1 MVLESLM
8 LLLALATPPKAPR
21 LRLAPAPLLALAAPA
36 AYQPQERAVGNWRFE
51 SALGLDL
58 PPLGALKQFAGT
70 APTQTPRCVK
80 LNNYWCIKRAGWNGE
95 IASDPDG
102 HVAFASAEEGAAVAA
117 LLLRRYYVEFKRH
130 TAREIA
136 SRWAP
141 SQCAAPAV
149 AFGVSPGSFKGFPR
163 TFQGCCRK
171 GRCRWASRRMG
182 CSTRCG
188 RAGWRRI
195 CLAARRG
202 RGSAARGRPAG
213 AVRLAPAPTTPSI
226 NAHET
231 SETEPKTRIFAHE
244 DASPAPLVD
253 CSGDLIRINNY
264 ATHIAEGIAPNTDQ
278 DLHLFTADGQPT
290 ENLARAL
297 ANMAA
302 VEIGPLRAHPSLVAF
317 AVAQLRLSPAGVAAS
332 ISQKSS
338 VETARQSVED
348 EYRLSSSPPPCGL

>member
-36 AYQPQERAVGNWRFE
+36 AYQPQERAVGNWQFE

-117 LLLRRYYVEFKRH
+117 LLLRRYYIDFKRH

-149 AFGVSPGSFKGFPR
+149 AFGVSLGVPRMLPQRPLPMGLAPHGIFNTVRARWLATHLPGGAP
-163 TFQGCCRK
+163 
-171 GRCRWASRRMG
+171 
-182 CSTRCG
+182 
-188 RAGWRRI
+188 RAGFRR
-195 CLAARRG
+195 APSPRARLT
-202 RGSAARGRPAG
+202 S
-213 AVRLAPAPTTPSI
+213 LAPEPTTPRI

-244 DASPAPLVD
+244 QAPPASPLD

-264 ATHIAEGIAPNTDQ
+264 ASHIAEGIAPGPDQ

-317 AVAQLRLSPAGVAAS
+317 AVAQLKLAPAG
-332 ISQKSS
+332 Q
-338 VETARQSVED
+338 
-348 EYRLSSSPPPCGL
+348 

>member
-70 APTQTPRCVK
+70 APAQTPRCVK

-117 LLLRRYYVEFKRH
+117 LLLRRYYIDFKRH

-149 AFGVSPGSFKGFPR
+149 AFGVSPGVSRMLPQRPLPMGL
-163 TFQGCCRK
+163 GICRK
-171 GRCRWASRRMG
+171 VPWCCPKASAHGPRAAWAVQHG
-182 CSTRCG
+182 
-188 RAGWRRI
+188 
-195 CLAARRG
+195 
-202 RGSAARGRPAG
+202 AG
-213 AVRLAPAPTTPSI
+213 ALAG
-226 NAHET
+226 
-231 SETEPKTRIFAHE
+231 
-244 DASPAPLVD
+244 DASA
-253 CSGDLIRINNY
+253 GRR
-264 ATHIAEGIAPNTDQ
+264 AEGGA
-278 DLHLFTADGQPT
+278 
-290 ENLARAL
+290 
-297 ANMAA
+297 
-302 VEIGPLRAHPSLVAF
+302 
-317 AVAQLRLSPAGVAAS
+317 
-332 ISQKSS
+332 
-338 VETARQSVED
+338 
-348 EYRLSSSPPPCGL
+348 PPPLPPRGCG

>member
-36 AYQPQERAVGNWRFE
+36 AYQPHERAVGNWRFE

-70 APTQTPRCVK
+70 VPAQTPRCVK

-117 LLLRRYYVEFKRH
+117 LLLRRYYIEFKRH

-149 AFGVSPGSFKGFPR
+149 AIGVSRGVSRLLPQRPVPMGMLPQRPLPMGLAPHGLFNTVR
-163 TFQGCCRK
+163 A
-171 GRCRWASRRMG
+171 RWLATHLPDG
-182 CSTRCG
+182 AP
-188 RAGWRRI
+188 RAGLRRPPP
-195 CLAARRG
+195 AR
-202 RGSAARGRPAG
+202 AR
-213 AVRLAPAPTTPSI
+213 LTSQAPAPTTPSI
-226 NAHET
+226 IPHET

-244 DASPAPLVD
+244 GTPPAPLVD

-264 ATHIAEGIAPNTDQ
+264 AIHIAEGIAAGPDQ
-278 DLHLFTADGQPT
+278 DLHLFAADGQPT
-290 ENLARAL
+290 ENFARAL

-317 AVAQLRLSPAGVAAS
+317 AVAQLRLATPG
-332 ISQKSS
+332 Q
-338 VETARQSVED
+338 
-348 EYRLSSSPPPCGL
+348 

>member
-1 MVLESLM
+1 MVLESL
-8 LLLALATPPKAPR
+8 LLLALSAPPKAPR

-36 AYQPQERAVGNWRFE
+36 AYQPQERAVGNWRLE

-102 HVAFASAEEGAAVAA
+102 HVAFATAEEGAAVAA
-117 LLLRRYYVEFKRH
+117 LLLRRYYIDFKRH

-141 SQCAAPAV
+141 SQCAAPAM
-149 AFGVSPGSFKGFPR
+149 AFGVSHGVSRMLPQRPVPMGLGMLPQRPIPMGLAPHGVFNTARARWLATHLPGGAP
-163 TFQGCCRK
+163 
-171 GRCRWASRRMG
+171 
-182 CSTRCG
+182 
-188 RAGWRRI
+188 RAGFRRARFAPQAR
-195 CLAARRG
+195 LA
-202 RGSAARGRPAG
+202 S
-213 AVRLAPAPTTPSI
+213 LAPASTPPSI

-231 SETEPKTRIFAHE
+231 SETGPKTRIFAHE
-244 DASPAPLVD
+244 ETPPAPLVN

-264 ATHIAEGIAPNTDQ
+264 ATHIAEGIAAGPDQ
-278 DLHLFTADGQPT
+278 DLHLFAADGQPT
-290 ENLARAL
+290 ENFARAL

-317 AVAQLRLSPAGVAAS
+317 AVAQLRLPPA
-332 ISQKSS
+332 
-338 VETARQSVED
+338 R
-348 EYRLSSSPPPCGL
+348 

>member
-1 MVLESLM
+1 MVLESL
-8 LLLALATPPKAPR
+8 LLLALSAPPKAPR

-36 AYQPQERAVGNWRFE
+36 AYQPQERAVGNWRLE

-102 HVAFASAEEGAAVAA
+102 HVAFATAEEGAAVAA
-117 LLLRRYYVEFKRH
+117 LLLRRYYIDFKRH

-149 AFGVSPGSFKGFPR
+149 ALGVSLGVSRMLPQRPLPMGLAPHGIFNTVRARWLATHLPGG
-163 TFQGCCRK
+163 GL
-171 GRCRWASRRMG
+171 
-182 CSTRCG
+182 
-188 RAGWRRI
+188 RAGLRHAPR
-195 CLAARRG
+195 
-202 RGSAARGRPAG
+202 
-213 AVRLAPAPTTPSI
+213 VRLTTLAPASTTPSI

-231 SETEPKTRIFAHE
+231 SEAEPKTRIFAHE
-244 DASPAPLVD
+244 EAPPATPLD
-253 CSGDLIRINNY
+253 CYGDLIRINNY
-264 ATHIAEGIAPNTDQ
+264 ATHIAEGIAPNADQ

-317 AVAQLRLSPAGVAAS
+317 AVAQLRLAPVG
-332 ISQKSS
+332 Q
-338 VETARQSVED
+338 
-348 EYRLSSSPPPCGL
+348 

>member
-1 MVLESLM
+1 MVLESLL

-70 APTQTPRCVK
+70 APAQTPRCVK

-117 LLLRRYYVEFKRH
+117 LLLRRYYIEFKRH

-141 SQCAAPAV
+141 SQCAAPAA
-149 AFGVSPGSFKGFPR
+149 AFGVSPGILRVSPAISRMLPQRPVPMGLAPHGLFNTAR
-163 TFQGCCRK
+163 A
-171 GRCRWASRRMG
+171 RWLAAHLPG
-182 CSTRCG
+182 G
-188 RAGWRRI
+188 APRAGFHRPPP
-195 CLAARRG
+195 AR
-202 RGSAARGRPAG
+202 ARLTS
-213 AVRLAPAPTTPSI
+213 LAPAAPTTPSI

-244 DASPAPLVD
+244 EAPPATTRD

-264 ATHIAEGIAPNTDQ
+264 ATHIAEGIAAGPDQ

-317 AVAQLRLSPAGVAAS
+317 AVAQLRLAP
-332 ISQKSS
+332 Q
-338 VETARQSVED
+338 Q
-348 EYRLSSSPPPCGL
+348 

>member
-1 MVLESLM
+1 MILESL
-8 LLLALATPPKAPR
+8 LLLALANPPKLPR

-36 AYQPQERAVGNWRFE
+36 AYQPQDRAVGNWRFE

-58 PPLGALKQFAGT
+58 PPLGALKQLAGT

-117 LLLRRYYVEFKRH
+117 LLLRRYYIDFKRH

-141 SQCAAPAV
+141 PQCAAMTAT
-149 AFGVSPGSFKGFPR
+149 FGVSPRVSPGVSPGI
-163 TFQGCCRK
+163 
-171 GRCRWASRRMG
+171 SRMLPQRPVAMG
-182 CSTRCG
+182 
-188 RAGWRRI
+188 
-195 CLAARRG
+195 
-202 RGSAARGRPAG
+202 
-213 AVRLAPAPTTPSI
+213 LAPHGLFNTVRARWLATHMPGGGMRVGFRAAPPIRVVNLARAAKTPRI
-226 NAHET
+226 NAQET
-231 SETEPKTRIFAHE
+231 SETEPKTRMIAHQ
-244 DASPAPLVD
+244 DASPPAPVD

-264 ATHIAEGIAPNTDQ
+264 ATHIAEGITLNPDQ
-278 DLHLFTADGQPT
+278 DLHLFTAEGQPT

-317 AVAQLRLSPAGVAAS
+317 AVSQLRVTPAE
-332 ISQKSS
+332 Q
-338 VETARQSVED
+338 
-348 EYRLSSSPPPCGL
+348 

>member
-8 LLLALATPPKAPR
+8 LLLALATPTKAPR

-117 LLLRRYYVEFKRH
+117 LLLRRYYIDFKRH

-149 AFGVSPGSFKGFPR
+149 ALGGPLGISRMLPQRPVPMGMLPQRPVPMGLAPHGLFNTVRARWLATHLPGGSPRVGF
-163 TFQGCCRK
+163 
-171 GRCRWASRRMG
+171 RR
-182 CSTRCG
+182 
-188 RAGWRRI
+188 
-195 CLAARRG
+195 ARPERVKLT
-202 RGSAARGRPAG
+202 S
-213 AVRLAPAPTTPSI
+213 LAPASTTPSI
-226 NAHET
+226 IAHET
-231 SETEPKTRIFAHE
+231 SETEPKTRIFAHG
-244 DASPAPLVD
+244 DASPATPLD

-264 ATHIAEGIAPNTDQ
+264 ATHIAEGIAPGPDQ

-290 ENLARAL
+290 ENFARAL

-317 AVAQLRLSPAGVAAS
+317 AVAQLKLAPAG
-332 ISQKSS
+332 Q
-338 VETARQSVED
+338 
-348 EYRLSSSPPPCGL
+348 

>member
-1 MVLESLM
+1 
-8 LLLALATPPKAPR
+8 
-21 LRLAPAPLLALAAPA
+21 LLALAAPA

-70 APTQTPRCVK
+70 VPTQTPRCVK

-117 LLLRRYYVEFKRH
+117 LLLRRYYVDFKRH

-141 SQCAAPAV
+141 SQCAAPAA
-149 AFGVSPGSFKGFPR
+149 AFGVSSGVFRVSPAISRMLPQRPVPMGLAPHGLFNTVRARWLATHLPGG
-163 TFQGCCRK
+163 
-171 GRCRWASRRMG
+171 ASRTGLR
-182 CSTRCG
+182 
-188 RAGWRRI
+188 RAPP
-195 CLAARRG
+195 AR
-202 RGSAARGRPAG
+202 
-213 AVRLAPAPTTPSI
+213 VRLTSLAPTPTTPPI
-226 NAHET
+226 IAHES
-231 SETEPKTRIFAHE
+231 SETEPKTRISAHE
-244 DASPAPLVD
+244 EAPPAAPLV

-264 ATHIAEGIAPNTDQ
+264 ATHIAEGIATGPDQ

-317 AVAQLRLSPAGVAAS
+317 AVAQLRLAPAG
-332 ISQKSS
+332 Q
-338 VETARQSVED
+338 
-348 EYRLSSSPPPCGL
+348 

>member
-1 MVLESLM
+1 MVVESLM
-8 LLLALATPPKAPR
+8 LLLALATPAKAPR

-70 APTQTPRCVK
+70 APAQTPRCVK

-149 AFGVSPGSFKGFPR
+149 AFGVSPGVSRMLPQRPVPMGMLPQRPLPMGLAPHGLFNTVRARWLATHLPGGAPRVGF
-163 TFQGCCRK
+163 
-171 GRCRWASRRMG
+171 RRPPPA
-182 CSTRCG
+182 RV
-188 RAGWRRI
+188 RLAG
-195 CLAARRG
+195 
-202 RGSAARGRPAG
+202 
-213 AVRLAPAPTTPSI
+213 LAPAPTTPSI
-226 NAHET
+226 NAHEA
-231 SETEPKTRIFAHE
+231 SESEPKTRIFAHG
-244 DASPAPLVD
+244 DASPATPLD

-264 ATHIAEGIAPNTDQ
+264 ATHIAEGIAPNADQ

-317 AVAQLRLSPAGVAAS
+317 AVAQLRLAPVG
-332 ISQKSS
+332 Q
-338 VETARQSVED
+338 
-348 EYRLSSSPPPCGL
+348 

>member
-70 APTQTPRCVK
+70 APAQTPRCVK

-117 LLLRRYYVEFKRH
+117 LLLRRYYVDFKRH

-149 AFGVSPGSFKGFPR
+149 AFGVSPGVSRMLPQRPLPMGLAPHGIFNTVR
-163 TFQGCCRK
+163 A
-171 GRCRWASRRMG
+171 RWLATHLPG
-182 CSTRCG
+182 G
-188 RAGWRRI
+188 APRAGFRRPPP
-195 CLAARRG
+195 AR
-202 RGSAARGRPAG
+202 
-213 AVRLAPAPTTPSI
+213 VRLTSLTPASTTPPV
-226 NAHET
+226 NAHEM

-244 DASPAPLVD
+244 DASPAAPLG

-264 ATHIAEGIAPNTDQ
+264 ATHIAEGIAPNADQ

-317 AVAQLRLSPAGVAAS
+317 AVAQLRLAP
-332 ISQKSS
+332 Q
-338 VETARQSVED
+338 Q
-348 EYRLSSSPPPCGL
+348 

>member
-36 AYQPQERAVGNWRFE
+36 AYQPQLRAVGNWRFE

-70 APTQTPRCVK
+70 APAQTPRCVK

-117 LLLRRYYVEFKRH
+117 LLLRRYYIDFKRH

-149 AFGVSPGSFKGFPR
+149 AFGVSPG
-163 TFQGCCRK
+163 TFRVSPGVSRMLPQRPVPMGLAPHGLFNTVRA
-171 GRCRWASRRMG
+171 RWLATHLPG
-182 CSTRCG
+182 G
-188 RAGWRRI
+188 APRAGFRR
-195 CLAARRG
+195 A
-202 RGSAARGRPAG
+202 RPAPQ
-213 AVRLAPAPTTPSI
+213 VRLTSLAPASTTPPV

-244 DASPAPLVD
+244 EAPPAPLVN

-264 ATHIAEGIAPNTDQ
+264 ATHIAEGIAPNADQ

-317 AVAQLRLSPAGVAAS
+317 AVAQLRLAPA
-332 ISQKSS
+332 Q
-338 VETARQSVED
+338 
-348 EYRLSSSPPPCGL
+348 

>member
-21 LRLAPAPLLALAAPA
+21 LRLAPAPLLALTAPA
-36 AYQPQERAVGNWRFE
+36 AYQPHERAVGNWRFE

-70 APTQTPRCVK
+70 TPAQTPRCVK

-117 LLLRRYYVEFKRH
+117 LLLRRYYIEFKRH

-141 SQCAAPAV
+141 SQCAAPAM
-149 AFGVSPGSFKGFPR
+149 AFGVSHGVSRMLPQRPVPMGLGMLPQRPIPMGLAPHGVFNTVR
-163 TFQGCCRK
+163 A
-171 GRCRWASRRMG
+171 RW
-182 CSTRCG
+182 
-188 RAGWRRI
+188 
-195 CLAARRG
+195 LAAHLPGGAPRVGLHR
-202 RGSAARGRPAG
+202 ARPAVSQ
-213 AVRLAPAPTTPSI
+213 ASLAPASSTPSI
-226 NAHET
+226 IAHET
-231 SETEPKTRIFAHE
+231 SETEPKTRIFAHV
-244 DASPAPLVD
+244 DASPATPLG

-264 ATHIAEGIAPNTDQ
+264 ATHIAEGIAPGPDQ

-317 AVAQLRLSPAGVAAS
+317 AVAQLRLAPR
-332 ISQKSS
+332 
-338 VETARQSVED
+338 E
-348 EYRLSSSPPPCGL
+348 

>member
-1 MVLESLM
+1 MVLESLLM
-8 LLLALATPPKAPR
+8 LALATSPNAPR

-36 AYQPQERAVGNWRFE
+36 AYQPRERAVNNWRFE

-70 APTQTPRCVK
+70 APAQTPRCIK

-117 LLLRRYYVEFKRH
+117 LLLRRYYIEFKRH

-141 SQCAAPAV
+141 SQCAAPA
-149 AFGVSPGSFKGFPR
+149 ATFGVSVGVSRMLPQRPLPMGLAPHGLFNTVRARWLATHLPGGAPR
-163 TFQGCCRK
+163 TGF
-171 GRCRWASRRMG
+171 
-182 CSTRCG
+182 
-188 RAGWRRI
+188 
-195 CLAARRG
+195 
-202 RGSAARGRPAG
+202 RPARP
-213 AVRLAPAPTTPSI
+213 AQVSLASLAPAPTTPSI
-226 NAHET
+226 NAHEM
-231 SETEPKTRIFAHE
+231 SETEPKTRNFAHE
-244 DASPAPLVD
+244 DASPTTPLD
-253 CSGDLIRINNY
+253 CSGDLVRINNY
-264 ATHIAEGIAPNTDQ
+264 ATHIAEGIAPNADQ

-290 ENLARAL
+290 ENLAIAL

-317 AVAQLRLSPAGVAAS
+317 AIAQLKLAPAG
-332 ISQKSS
+332 Q
-338 VETARQSVED
+338 
-348 EYRLSSSPPPCGL
+348 

>member
-70 APTQTPRCVK
+70 APAQTPRCVK

-117 LLLRRYYVEFKRH
+117 LLLRRYYIDFKRH

-149 AFGVSPGSFKGFPR
+149 AFGVSPGVSRMLPQRPLPMGLAPHGLFNTVR
-163 TFQGCCRK
+163 A
-171 GRCRWASRRMG
+171 RWLATHLPG
-182 CSTRCG
+182 G
-188 RAGWRRI
+188 ALAGG
-195 CLAARRG
+195 APS
-202 RGSAARGRPAG
+202 SAARAG
-213 AVRLAPAPTTPSI
+213 AVDRPSPRP
-226 NAHET
+226 H
-231 SETEPKTRIFAHE
+231 
-244 DASPAPLVD
+244 DAE
-253 CSGDLIRINNY
+253 
-264 ATHIAEGIAPNTDQ
+264 HK
-278 DLHLFTADGQPT
+278 
-290 ENLARAL
+290 RA
-297 ANMAA
+297 
-302 VEIGPLRAHPSLVAF
+302 
-317 AVAQLRLSPAGVAAS
+317 
-332 ISQKSS
+332 
-338 VETARQSVED
+338 
-348 EYRLSSSPPPCGL
+348 

>member
-36 AYQPQERAVGNWRFE
+36 ADQTQERAGGNRRFE

-70 APTQTPRCVK
+70 TPAQTPRCVK

-117 LLLRRYYVEFKRH
+117 LLLRRYYIEFKRH

-141 SQCAAPAV
+141 SQCAAPAM
-149 AFGVSPGSFKGFPR
+149 AFGVSHGVSRMLPQRPVPMGLGMLPQRPIPMGLAPHGVFNTVR
-163 TFQGCCRK
+163 A
-171 GRCRWASRRMG
+171 RW
-182 CSTRCG
+182 
-188 RAGWRRI
+188 
-195 CLAARRG
+195 LAAHLPGGAPRVGLHR
-202 RGSAARGRPAG
+202 ARPAVSQ
-213 AVRLAPAPTTPSI
+213 ASLAPASSTPSI
-226 NAHET
+226 IAHET
-231 SETEPKTRIFAHE
+231 SETEPKTRIFAHV
-244 DASPAPLVD
+244 DASPATPLD

-264 ATHIAEGIAPNTDQ
+264 ATHIAEGIAPGPDQ

-317 AVAQLRLSPAGVAAS
+317 AVAQLRLAPR
-332 ISQKSS
+332 
-338 VETARQSVED
+338 E
-348 EYRLSSSPPPCGL
+348 

>member
-149 AFGVSPGSFKGFPR
+149 AFGVSWNFKVLPQR
-163 TFQGCCRK
+163 PCRWECCRK
-171 GRCRWASRRMG
+171 DHCRWASRRMG

-195 CLAARRG
+195 CRAARRG
-202 RGSAARGRPAG
+202 RGSAARRPRG
-213 AVRLAPAPTTPSI
+213 
-226 NAHET
+226 
-231 SETEPKTRIFAHE
+231 
-244 DASPAPLVD
+244 
-253 CSGDLIRINNY
+253 
-264 ATHIAEGIAPNTDQ
+264 
-278 DLHLFTADGQPT
+278 
-290 ENLARAL
+290 
-297 ANMAA
+297 
-302 VEIGPLRAHPSLVAF
+302 
-317 AVAQLRLSPAGVAAS
+317 
-332 ISQKSS
+332 
-338 VETARQSVED
+338 
-348 EYRLSSSPPPCGL
+348 CG

>member
-70 APTQTPRCVK
+70 ALAQTPRCVK

-117 LLLRRYYVEFKRH
+117 QLLRRYYVDFKRH

-149 AFGVSPGSFKGFPR
+149 AFGVSLGVSRMLPQRPLPMGLAPHGIFNTARARWLATHLPGGAPR
-163 TFQGCCRK
+163 TGF
-171 GRCRWASRRMG
+171 RR
-182 CSTRCG
+182 
-188 RAGWRRI
+188 
-195 CLAARRG
+195 ARF
-202 RGSAARGRPAG
+202 APQVRPAS
-213 AVRLAPAPTTPSI
+213 LAPASTTPSI

-231 SETEPKTRIFAHE
+231 SETGPKTRIFAHE
-244 DASPAPLVD
+244 DASPATPLD
-253 CSGDLIRINNY
+253 CSGDSIRINNY
-264 ATHIAEGIAPNTDQ
+264 ATHIAEGIAPNADQ

-317 AVAQLRLSPAGVAAS
+317 AVAQLRLPPA
-332 ISQKSS
+332 
-338 VETARQSVED
+338 R
-348 EYRLSSSPPPCGL
+348 

>member
-1 MVLESLM
+1 MVVESLM

-70 APTQTPRCVK
+70 GPTQTPRCVK

-117 LLLRRYYVEFKRH
+117 LLLRRYYIEFKRH

-141 SQCAAPAV
+141 AQCAGASA
-149 AFGVSPGSFKGFPR
+149 AFRVSPGISRMLPQRPIPMGLAPMAQR
-163 TFQGCCRK
+163 PIPMGPAPHAILNTVRA
-171 GRCRWASRRMG
+171 RWLAAHLPG
-182 CSTRCG
+182 G
-188 RAGWRRI
+188 APRAGFRHARAVPAS
-195 CLAARRG
+195 LAAA
-202 RGSAARGRPAG
+202 SATP
-213 AVRLAPAPTTPSI
+213 RL
-226 NAHET
+226 NAHEA
-231 SETEPKTRIFAHE
+231 SDADPKTRIFAHRE
-244 DASPAPLVD
+244 APPAPLFD
-253 CSGDLIRINNY
+253 CSGDLTRISNY
-264 ATHIAEGIAPNTDQ
+264 ATHIAEGIAPGPDQ
-278 DLHLFTADGQPT
+278 DLHLFDADGQPT

-297 ANMAA
+297 TNMAA

-317 AVAQLRLSPAGVAAS
+317 GVAQLKLATPG
-332 ISQKSS
+332 Q
-338 VETARQSVED
+338 
-348 EYRLSSSPPPCGL
+348 

>member
-117 LLLRRYYVEFKRH
+117 LLLRRYYVDFKRH

-141 SQCAAPAV
+141 SQCAASAV
-149 AFGVSPGSFKGFPR
+149 SFGVSPG
-163 TFQGCCRK
+163 TFRVSPGISRMLPQRPVQMGLAPHGLFNTVRA
-171 GRCRWASRRMG
+171 RWLAAHLPG
-182 CSTRCG
+182 G
-188 RAGWRRI
+188 ALRAGFRRARPARVTS
-195 CLAARRG
+195 LAAA
-202 RGSAARGRPAG
+202 S
-213 AVRLAPAPTTPSI
+213 TTPSV
-226 NAHET
+226 NAHEA
-231 SETEPKTRIFAHE
+231 SETEPKTRIFAHT
-244 DASPAPLVD
+244 DASPAPPLD
-253 CSGDLIRINNY
+253 CSGDLIRVNNY
-264 ATHIAEGIAPNTDQ
+264 ATHIAEGIVPSADQ
-278 DLHLFTADGQPT
+278 DLQLFTADGQPT

-297 ANMAA
+297 TNMAA

-317 AVAQLRLSPAGVAAS
+317 AVAQLRLAPAG
-332 ISQKSS
+332 Q
-338 VETARQSVED
+338 
-348 EYRLSSSPPPCGL
+348 

>member
-8 LLLALATPPKAPR
+8 LLLALATPPRAPR

-117 LLLRRYYVEFKRH
+117 LLLRRYYVDFKRH

-149 AFGVSPGSFKGFPR
+149 AIGVSPGVSRMLPQRPVPMGLATHGLFNTVR
-163 TFQGCCRK
+163 A
-171 GRCRWASRRMG
+171 RWLVTHLPGGAP
-182 CSTRCG
+182 
-188 RAGWRRI
+188 RAGFRRPPP
-195 CLAARRG
+195 AR
-202 RGSAARGRPAG
+202 
-213 AVRLAPAPTTPSI
+213 VRLLS
-226 NAHET
+226 
-231 SETEPKTRIFAHE
+231 
-244 DASPAPLVD
+244 
-253 CSGDLIRINNY
+253 LI
-264 ATHIAEGIAPNTDQ
+264 HI
-278 DLHLFTADGQPT
+278 
-290 ENLARAL
+290 
-297 ANMAA
+297 
-302 VEIGPLRAHPSLVAF
+302 
-317 AVAQLRLSPAGVAAS
+317 
-332 ISQKSS
+332 
-338 VETARQSVED
+338 
-348 EYRLSSSPPPCGL
+348 

>member
-8 LLLALATPPKAPR
+8 LLLALAAPPKAPR

-51 SALGLDL
+51 SAVGLDL
-58 PPLGALKQFAGT
+58 PPLGALKQFAGS
-70 APTQTPRCVK
+70 APAQTPRCVK

-117 LLLRRYYVEFKRH
+117 LLLRRYYIDFKRH

-149 AFGVSPGSFKGFPR
+149 AFGVSPGVSRMLPQRPLPMGLAPHGLFNTVR
-163 TFQGCCRK
+163 A
-171 GRCRWASRRMG
+171 RWLATHLPG
-182 CSTRCG
+182 G
-188 RAGWRRI
+188 ALRAGLRRPP
-195 CLAARRG
+195 
-202 RGSAARGRPAG
+202 PAPR
-213 AVRLAPAPTTPSI
+213 VRLTGLTPAPTTPSI

-231 SETEPKTRIFAHE
+231 SETEPKTRIFAHG
-244 DASPAPLVD
+244 DAPPATPLD

-264 ATHIAEGIAPNTDQ
+264 ATHIAEGIAPGPDQ

-290 ENLARAL
+290 ENFARAL

-317 AVAQLRLSPAGVAAS
+317 AVAQLRLAPVG
-332 ISQKSS
+332 Q
-338 VETARQSVED
+338 
-348 EYRLSSSPPPCGL
+348 

>member
-1 MVLESLM
+1 MVLESLL

-102 HVAFASAEEGAAVAA
+102 HVAFATAEEGAAVAA
-117 LLLRRYYVEFKRH
+117 LLLRRYYIDFKRH

-141 SQCAAPAV
+141 SQCAAPAA
-149 AFGVSPGSFKGFPR
+149 AFGVSPG
-163 TFQGCCRK
+163 TFRVSLGTSRVLPQRPVPMGLAPHGLFNTVRA
-171 GRCRWASRRMG
+171 RWLATHLPG
-182 CSTRCG
+182 G
-188 RAGWRRI
+188 APRAGFRRPPP
-195 CLAARRG
+195 AR
-202 RGSAARGRPAG
+202 
-213 AVRLAPAPTTPSI
+213 VRLTSVAAAPTTPRI
-226 NAHET
+226 IAHET
-231 SETEPKTRIFAHE
+231 SETEPKTRIIAHE
-244 DASPAPLVD
+244 EAPPATPLD

-264 ATHIAEGIAPNTDQ
+264 ATHIAEGIAPSADQ

-317 AVAQLRLSPAGVAAS
+317 AVAQLRLAPAG
-332 ISQKSS
+332 Q
-338 VETARQSVED
+338 
-348 EYRLSSSPPPCGL
+348 

>member
-70 APTQTPRCVK
+70 APAQTPRCVK

-117 LLLRRYYVEFKRH
+117 LLLRRYYIDFKRH

-149 AFGVSPGSFKGFPR
+149 AFGVSPGVSRMLPQRPVPMGLGMLPQRPIPMGLAPHGVFNTVR
-163 TFQGCCRK
+163 A
-171 GRCRWASRRMG
+171 RWLATHLPG
-182 CSTRCG
+182 G
-188 RAGWRRI
+188 APRAGLRR
-195 CLAARRG
+195 A
-202 RGSAARGRPAG
+202 RPA
-213 AVRLAPAPTTPSI
+213 ASQASLAPASSTPSI
-226 NAHET
+226 IAHET
-231 SETEPKTRIFAHE
+231 SETEPKTRIFAHV
-244 DASPAPLVD
+244 DASPATPLD

-264 ATHIAEGIAPNTDQ
+264 ATHIAEGIAPGPDQ

-317 AVAQLRLSPAGVAAS
+317 AVAQLRLAPR
-332 ISQKSS
+332 
-338 VETARQSVED
+338 E
-348 EYRLSSSPPPCGL
+348 

>member
-1 MVLESLM
+1 MIIKSLM

-117 LLLRRYYVEFKRH
+117 LLLRRYYVDFKRH

-136 SRWAP
+136 SRWARRNVPPRPWP
-141 SQCAAPAV
+141 SGFPPASQVLPQRPLPMGLAPHGLFNTVRARWLATHLPGGAPRAGIRRARAAP
-149 AFGVSPGSFKGFPR
+149 R
-163 TFQGCCRK
+163 
-171 GRCRWASRRMG
+171 
-182 CSTRCG
+182 
-188 RAGWRRI
+188 
-195 CLAARRG
+195 
-202 RGSAARGRPAG
+202 
-213 AVRLAPAPTTPSI
+213 VRVTSLAPPPATPRI
-226 NAHET
+226 IAQET
-231 SETEPKTRIFAHE
+231 SETEPKTRISAHE
-244 DASPAPLVD
+244 EAPPPAPLD

-264 ATHIAEGIAPNTDQ
+264 ATHIAEGIASGPDQ

-290 ENLARAL
+290 ESLARAL

-317 AVAQLRLSPAGVAAS
+317 AVAQLRLAPAG
-332 ISQKSS
+332 Q
-338 VETARQSVED
+338 
-348 EYRLSSSPPPCGL
+348 

>member
-1 MVLESLM
+1 MVLESLI

-36 AYQPQERAVGNWRFE
+36 VYQPQERAVGNWRFE
-51 SALGLDL
+51 SALALDL
-58 PPLGALKQFAGT
+58 PPLATLKQVAGT
-70 APTQTPRCVK
+70 APAQTPRCVK

-117 LLLRRYYVEFKRH
+117 LLLRRYYIEFKRH

-149 AFGVSPGSFKGFPR
+149 AFGVSPGTSRMLPQRPAPMGLGMLPQR
-163 TFQGCCRK
+163 PLPMGMLPQRPVPMGLPPHGLLNTARA
-171 GRCRWASRRMG
+171 RWLTTHLPGGAP
-182 CSTRCG
+182 
-188 RAGWRRI
+188 RAGFRH
-195 CLAARRG
+195 A
-202 RGSAARGRPAG
+202 RPAPQ
-213 AVRLAPAPTTPSI
+213 ARLTSLVPAPTTPSI
-226 NAHET
+226 IAHET
-231 SETEPKTRIFAHE
+231 SETGPKTRIFAHQE
-244 DASPAPLVD
+244 ASPAPLVD

-264 ATHIAEGIAPNTDQ
+264 ATHIAEGIAAGPDE

-317 AVAQLRLSPAGVAAS
+317 AVAQLRLAP
-332 ISQKSS
+332 
-338 VETARQSVED
+338 RQ
-348 EYRLSSSPPPCGL
+348 

>member
-1 MVLESLM
+1 MILETLM

-58 PPLGALKQFAGT
+58 PPLGALKQLAGT
-70 APTQTPRCVK
+70 TPTQTPRCVK

-117 LLLRRYYVEFKRH
+117 LLLRRYYVDLKRH

-141 SQCAAPAV
+141 SQCAAPAL
-149 AFGVSPGSFKGFPR
+149 AFGVSSGVSRMLPQRPVPMGLAPHGLFNTVRARWLATHLPGGAP
-163 TFQGCCRK
+163 
-171 GRCRWASRRMG
+171 
-182 CSTRCG
+182 
-188 RAGWRRI
+188 RAGFRR
-195 CLAARRG
+195 A
-202 RGSAARGRPAG
+202 RPAPR
-213 AVRLAPAPTTPSI
+213 VRLTSLAPASTTPSI
-226 NAHET
+226 IAREA
-231 SETEPKTRIFAHE
+231 SETEPKTRISAHE
-244 DASPAPLVD
+244 EAPPAPLVN
-253 CSGDLIRINNY
+253 CSEDLIRINNY
-264 ATHIAEGIAPNTDQ
+264 ATHIAEGIAPNADQ

-317 AVAQLRLSPAGVAAS
+317 AVAQLRLA
-332 ISQKSS
+332 
-338 VETARQSVED
+338 
-348 EYRLSSSPPPCGL
+348 PPGQ

>member
-1 MVLESLM
+1 MIIESLM
-8 LLLALATPPKAPR
+8 LLLALATPPKVPR

-117 LLLRRYYVEFKRH
+117 LLLRRYYVDFKRH

-141 SQCAAPAV
+141 SQCPAPAM
-149 AFGVSPGSFKGFPR
+149 AFGVSPGVSRMLPQRPLPMGLAPHGLFNTVR
-163 TFQGCCRK
+163 A
-171 GRCRWASRRMG
+171 RWLATHLPG
-182 CSTRCG
+182 G
-188 RAGWRRI
+188 APRAGIRRAR
-195 CLAARRG
+195 AAPR
-202 RGSAARGRPAG
+202 
-213 AVRLAPAPTTPSI
+213 VRVTSLAPPPATPRI
-226 NAHET
+226 IAQET
-231 SETEPKTRIFAHE
+231 SETEPKTRISAHE
-244 DASPAPLVD
+244 EAPPSAPLD

-264 ATHIAEGIAPNTDQ
+264 ATHIAEGIASGPDQ

-317 AVAQLRLSPAGVAAS
+317 AVSQLRLAPAG
-332 ISQKSS
+332 Q
-338 VETARQSVED
+338 
-348 EYRLSSSPPPCGL
+348 